1 GRGRRREGGRARRGP
16 PGGLS
21 CWRTWAQCPCLS
33 RARHRGVHLFGDN
46 PRVSAL
52 VGRTS
57 ERAALDAVLARL
69 PDGGGDVVT
78 IGGEPG
84 IGKSRL
90 LAELAEA
97 ATAAGYV
104 VLGAAASEYED
115 DLPYGVWAEALDP
128 HLHGLDE
135 RRLARLGLADF
146 AGLAATR
153 PLVVWL
159 DDLHWADAASV
170 DAVAALVRRPPDAPV
185 LLALA
190 AREGPRP
197 A

>member
-1 GRGRRREGGRARRGP
+1 MA
-16 PGGLS
+16 
-21 CWRTWAQCPCLS
+21 
-33 RARHRGVHLFGDN
+33 
-46 PRVSAL
+46 AL

-97 ATAAGYV
+97 ASAAGYV
-104 VLGAAASEYED
+104 VLGAGASEYED

-128 HLHGLDE
+128 HLRGLDE
-135 RRLARLGLADF
+135 RRLARLGVERLRGPRRPRRAATGTSSTARCGDLLEQ
-146 AGLAATR
+146 LAATR

-170 DAVAALVRRPPDAPV
+170 DAVAALVRRPPDARG
-185 LLALA
+185 A
-190 AREGPRP
+190 ARARRARGPAAGCADGGARRRG